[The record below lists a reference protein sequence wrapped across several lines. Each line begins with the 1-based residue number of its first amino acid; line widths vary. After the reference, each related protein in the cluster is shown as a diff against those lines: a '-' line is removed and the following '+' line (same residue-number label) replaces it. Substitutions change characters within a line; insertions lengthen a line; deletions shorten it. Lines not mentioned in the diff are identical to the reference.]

1 MEIIMTDILIVG
13 AGPAGLTAAV
23 YACRAGM
30 QVTVFDK
37 SIYGGQAAVTKD
49 IENFPAIENINGA
62 DFSHRLYKQALKAG
76 ADIRFE
82 EVRSLKLSESIKTAE
97 TSSGSYQARAVI
109 LGAHGV
115 RRRHLE
121 CPGEKEFF
129 GKGVSYCATCDGYF
143 YKNKDVA
150 VVGGGNTALEDAIF
164 LSQYCRSVT
173 LIHRRAAFRA
183 EKTLVDAVRKQPKI
197 RCIIGSTVERIEGD
211 AAVNTLILRG
221 GGSGTFRLGVSG
233 VFIAIGY
240 EPDNA
245 WLEGQLPLD
254 SLGYILS
261 DESCSTALP
270 GVFVAGDNRRKI
282 LRQLV
287 TAASDGAVAAY
298 QAASYI
304 HLNE

>member
-109 LGAHGV
+109 LAHGV

-183 EKTLVDAVRKQPKI
+183 EKTLVDAVRKQPEI

-245 WLEGQLPLD
+245 WLEGQPPLD

>member
-109 LGAHGV
+109 LAHGV

-173 LIHRRAAFRA
+173 LLIHRRAAFRA
-183 EKTLVDAVRKQPKI
+183 EKTLVDAVRKQPEI

>member
-1 MEIIMTDILIVG
+1 MTDILIVG

-37 SIYGGQAAVTKD
+37 NLYGGQAAITKD
-49 IENFPAIENINGA
+49 IENFPAIDNINGA
-62 DFSHRLYKQALKAG
+62 DFSHRLYKQALKVG

-82 EVRSLKLSESIKTAE
+82 EVRSVKLTDNIKTVQ
-97 TSSGSYQARAVI
+97 TSAGSYQARTVI
-109 LGAHGV
+109 LAHGV
-115 RRRHLE
+115 RRRHLD
-121 CPGEKEFF
+121 CPGEMDFL
-129 GKGVSYCATCDGYF
+129 GKGVSYCATCDGPF
-143 YKNKDVA
+143 YRNRDVA
-150 VVGGGNTALEDAIF
+150 IVGGGNTALEDALF
-164 LSQYCRSVT
+164 LVKYCRSVT
-173 LIHRRAAFRA
+173 LIHRRATFKA

-197 RCIIGSTVERIEGD
+197 RCIVGSTVERIEGNSD
-211 AAVNTLILRG
+211 VTALLLRG
-221 GGSGTFRLGVSG
+221 GGNGTFRLGVNA

>member
-109 LGAHGV
+109 LAHGV

-173 LIHRRAAFRA
+173 LIHRRASFRA

-211 AAVNTLILRG
+211 ASVNTLILRG

-240 EPDNA
+240 EPDNV

>member
-1 MEIIMTDILIVG
+1 MEIIMIDILIVG

-109 LGAHGV
+109 LAHGV

-183 EKTLVDAVRKQPKI
+183 EKTLVDAVRKQPEI

>member
-1 MEIIMTDILIVG
+1 MTDILIVG

-109 LGAHGV
+109 LAHGV

-173 LIHRRAAFRA
+173 LIHRRASFRA

-211 AAVNTLILRG
+211 ASVNTLILRG

-240 EPDNA
+240 EPDNV

>member
-109 LGAHGV
+109 LAHGV

-183 EKTLVDAVRKQPKI
+183 EKTLVDAVRKQPEI
-197 RCIIGSTVERIEGD
+197 RCIIGSPVERIEGD

>member
-1 MEIIMTDILIVG
+1 MEIVMTDILIVG

-30 QVTVFDK
+30 KVTVFDK
-37 SIYGGQAAVTKD
+37 NLYGGQAAITKD
-49 IENFPAIENINGA
+49 IENFPAIDNINGA

-76 ADIRFE
+76 ADVRFE
-82 EVRSLKLSESIKTAE
+82 EVQSVKLTEKIKTAE
-97 TSSGSYQARAVI
+97 TSDGSYQARTVI
-109 LGAHGV
+109 LAHGV

-121 CPGEKEFF
+121 CPGETEFL
-129 GKGVSYCATCDGYF
+129 GKGVSYCATCDGPF
-143 YKNKDVA
+143 YKNRDVA
-150 VVGGGNTALEDAIF
+150 VVGGGNTALEDALF
-164 LSQYCRSVT
+164 LVKYCRSVT
-173 LIHRRAAFRA
+173 LIHRRASFKA

-197 RCIIGSTVERIEGD
+197 RCIIGSAVERIEGD
-211 AAVNTLILRG
+211 LGVTALMLRG
-221 GGSGTFRLGVSG
+221 GGSGTYRLGVSG

>member
-109 LGAHGV
+109 LAHGV

-173 LIHRRAAFRA
+173 LIHRRASFRA

-240 EPDNA
+240 EPDNV

>member
-109 LGAHGV
+109 LAHGV

-173 LIHRRAAFRA
+173 LIHRRSAFRA

-211 AAVNTLILRG
+211 ASVNTLILRG

-240 EPDNA
+240 EPDNV

-287 TAASDGAVAAY
+287 TAASDGAVVAY

>member
-1 MEIIMTDILIVG
+1 MTDILIVG

-82 EVRSLKLSESIKTAE
+82 EVRSLKLSESLKTAE

-109 LGAHGV
+109 LAHGV

>member
-1 MEIIMTDILIVG
+1 MTDILIVG

-109 LGAHGV
+109 LAHGV

-173 LIHRRAAFRA
+173 LIHRRASFRA

-240 EPDNA
+240 EPDNV

>member
-1 MEIIMTDILIVG
+1 M
-13 AGPAGLTAAV
+13 
-23 YACRAGM
+23 
-30 QVTVFDK
+30 
-37 SIYGGQAAVTKD
+37 
-49 IENFPAIENINGA
+49 
-62 DFSHRLYKQALKAG
+62 
-76 ADIRFE
+76 
-82 EVRSLKLSESIKTAE
+82 
-97 TSSGSYQARAVI
+97 
-109 LGAHGV
+109 
-115 RRRHLE
+115 
-121 CPGEKEFF
+121 
-129 GKGVSYCATCDGYF
+129 
-143 YKNKDVA
+143 
-150 VVGGGNTALEDAIF
+150 
-164 LSQYCRSVT
+164 
-173 LIHRRAAFRA
+173 
-183 EKTLVDAVRKQPKI
+183 RKQPKI